1 MNSIIDGLLVGLLG
15 GFFVYLVFL
24 SIQVNRLQK
33 ENDNFRSQ
41 IFSIRWNF
49 LDLKDKVEHKKQ
61 QNDDSVIHSNDPNN
75 YYVGD
80 VIKFWNDKGMAKYKR
95 IAYVEGQG
103 YLFVHENDNA
113 GYTDSFYSNTDEM
126 VQRFAGYFQHY
137 KKVNF
142 QCVEVK
148 DKENS

>member
-1 MNSIIDGLLVGLLG
+1 MNSIIFGLLG
-15 GFFVYLVFL
+15 GFFVCFVFL
-24 SIQVNRLQK
+24 SIQVIRLQK
-33 ENDNFRSQ
+33 ENDDFRSS
-41 IFSIRWNF
+41 IFGIRWNI
-49 LDLKDKVEHKKQ
+49 LDLKDKLEHKKQ

-103 YLFVHENDNA
+103 YLFVHENDNS
-113 GYTDSFYSNTDEM
+113 GYTDSFYSNANEM

-142 QCVEVK
+142 RCVEVK

>member
-1 MNSIIDGLLVGLLG
+1 MNSIIVGLLG

-24 SIQVNRLQK
+24 SIQVIRLQK
-33 ENDNFRSQ
+33 ENDNFRSN
-41 IFSIRWNF
+41 IFGIRWDI
-49 LDLKDKVEHKKQ
+49 LDLKDKLEHTKQ
-61 QNDDSVIHSNDPNN
+61 QSNDSIRHLDDRNN

-80 VIKFWNDKGMAKYKR
+80 VIKFWNDKGIARYKR

-113 GYTDSFYSNTDEM
+113 GYTDSFYSNANEM
-126 VQRFAGYFQHY
+126 VRLFAGRYQHF

-142 QCVEVK
+142 RGVEVK
-148 DKENS
+148 DKEHENE